1 MWNTLYREIKY
12 RPFFKYIK
20 EALQIS
26 DILKVRLKSVSKSEV
41 QGVAAIVEY
50 FDDKKRLYKPQNS

>member
-1 MWNTLYREIKY
+1 MEYDS
-12 RPFFKYIK
+12 FFKYIK

-41 QGVAAIVEY
+41 QGVDAIVEY
-50 FDDKKRLYKPQNS
+50 FEDKGLYKPQKS